1 MINKRKEGPETPL
14 YDLHQQSLF
23 VLIHVALLHDYCC
36 TQILKI
42 EARKKKKKKKVS
54 APLITVGWSC
64 SYPPRVM
71 SDPLLMEANRAF
83 RLSAPASPAPP
94 VGPLRSAGGG
104 GPGGGG
110 GGPPAGALRGAAP
123 AEATAP

>member
-42 EARKKKKKKKVS
+42 EARKKKS
-54 APLITVGWSC
+54 ISSSHHCWLE
-64 SYPPRVM
+64 
-71 SDPLLMEANRAF
+71 L
-83 RLSAPASPAPP
+83 
-94 VGPLRSAGGG
+94 
-104 GPGGGG
+104 
-110 GGPPAGALRGAAP
+110 
-123 AEATAP
+123 